1 VSSPAAWQ
9 PDPTGKHDHR
19 WWDGERWTEH
29 VADAGQASVDPLETP
44 LPPPSGEAPAGP
56 ADTSSS
62 DLGGSSPGG
71 WAQGASEQG
80 RDPDRGS
87 GLAGDATDGGTAAG
101 SGSTAGTTGGG
112 LAGSGQPPAWETQQ
126 PGHQGDQT
134 WQQPGQ
140 QQPGQQPGQQS
151 WQGDQQPGQP
161 ADQTWQQPGQQQ
173 PGREGWQGGQAP
185 AWGQQPAGGGPA
197 WQQGDAA
204 PRGNDGM
211 ALAAMII
218 GILSLLIAW
227 IPFIGILGTIGGIVA
242 LVLGFVGRGRIK
254 KSGAGGNGM
263 AITGIAT
270 GAVAIVL
277 SVLITGFFFAAGDGF
292 FAEFGSYIECV
303 EETGD
308 EAECQRQL
316 EEGIFERFGQ

>member
-29 VADAGQASVDPLETP
+29 VADAGQASVDPLETEI
-44 LPPPSGEAPAGP
+44 PPPSGEAPAGS

-62 DLGGSSPGG
+62 DVAGSSPGG

-80 RDPDRGS
+80 RDPDSGS
-87 GLAGDATDGGTAAG
+87 GLAGDTTEGGGSTGGTPA
-101 SGSTAGTTGGG
+101 GG
-112 LAGSGQPPAWETQQ
+112 LAGSGRPPAWETQQ
-126 PGHQGDQT
+126 PGQQADQS

-140 QQPGQQPGQQS
+140 Q
-151 WQGDQQPGQP
+151 
-161 ADQTWQQPGQQQ
+161 
-173 PGREGWQGGQAP
+173 GWQGEQTP
-185 AWGQQPAGGGPA
+185 AWGQQPGAGPA
-197 WQQGDAA
+197 WQQGGAA
-204 PRGNDGM
+204 SRGNDGM
-211 ALAAMII
+211 ALAAMIV

-254 KSGAGGNGM
+254 KTGAGGNGM

-277 SVLITGFFFAAGDGF
+277 SVLITGFFFVAGDGF
-292 FAEFGSYIECV
+292 FAEFGSYVECV

-308 EAECQRQL
+308 EAACQRQL
-316 EEGIFERFGQ
+316 EDGLFERFGR

>member
-29 VADAGQASVDPLETP
+29 VADAGQASVDPLETE
-44 LPPPSGEAPAGP
+44 LPPPSGEAPTGP

-62 DLGGSSPGG
+62 EVAGSSPGG

-80 RDPDRGS
+80 RDPDSGS
-87 GLAGDATDGGTAAG
+87 GLAGGTTDGGTAAG
-101 SGSTAGTTGGG
+101 SGSTGGTTAGG
-112 LAGSGQPPAWETQQ
+112 LSGSGQPPAWETQQ
-126 PGHQGDQT
+126 PGQQSWQGGQQPGQQQADQT

-140 QQPGQQPGQQS
+140 QQPGQQ
-151 WQGDQQPGQP
+151 
-161 ADQTWQQPGQQQ
+161 QPGQQQ
-173 PGREGWQGGQAP
+173 PGQQDWQGGQAP
-185 AWGQQPAGGGPA
+185 AWGQQPGGGGPA
-197 WQQGDAA
+197 WQQGGTA

-211 ALAAMII
+211 ALAAMIV

-227 IPFIGILGTIGGIVA
+227 IPLIGLLGTIGGIVA

-254 KSGAGGNGM
+254 KTGAGGNGM

-270 GAVAIVL
+270 GAIAIVL
-277 SVLITGFFFAAGDGF
+277 SVLISGFFLVAGDGF

-308 EAECQRQL
+308 EAECQRRF
-316 EEGIFERFGQ
+316 EEGLFERFGQ

>member
-29 VADAGQASVDPLETP
+29 VADAGQASVDPLETEI
-44 LPPPSGEAPAGP
+44 PPPSGEAPAGS

-62 DLGGSSPGG
+62 DVAGSSPGG

-80 RDPDRGS
+80 RDPDSGS
-87 GLAGDATDGGTAAG
+87 GLAGDTTEGGGSTGGTPA
-101 SGSTAGTTGGG
+101 GG
-112 LAGSGQPPAWETQQ
+112 LAGSGRPPAWETQQ
-126 PGHQGDQT
+126 PGQQADQS

-140 QQPGQQPGQQS
+140 QGWQGGQQPGQQ
-151 WQGDQQPGQP
+151 
-161 ADQTWQQPGQQQ
+161 ADQSWQQPGQQ
-173 PGREGWQGGQAP
+173 GWQGEQTP
-185 AWGQQPAGGGPA
+185 AWGQQPGAGPA
-197 WQQGDAA
+197 WQQGGAA
-204 PRGNDGM
+204 SRGNDGM
-211 ALAAMII
+211 ALAAMIV

-263 AITGIAT
+263 AVTGIAT

-277 SVLITGFFFAAGDGF
+277 SVLITGFFLVAGDGF
-292 FAEFGSYIECV
+292 IAEFGSYIECV

-308 EAECQRQL
+308 EAACQRQF
-316 EEGIFERFGQ
+316 EEGFFERFGE